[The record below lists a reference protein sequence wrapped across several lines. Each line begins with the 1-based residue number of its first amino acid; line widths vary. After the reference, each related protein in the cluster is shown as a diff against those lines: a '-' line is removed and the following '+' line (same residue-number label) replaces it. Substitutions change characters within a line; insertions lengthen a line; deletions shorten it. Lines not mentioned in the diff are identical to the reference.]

1 MGGSGSNSEESGIHH
16 QQVHTNFAV
25 FKWACWV
32 CNAESLGDK
41 KKEKNKREKGGREG
55 VFAENLKEV
64 ELQDKAMVS

>member
-1 MGGSGSNSEESGIHH
+1 
-16 QQVHTNFAV
+16 
-25 FKWACWV
+25 V